1 MNLTKS
7 TVVKSTRLPLIRTS
21 LASTFS
27 VDHVLHSCLQLI
39 ILYCYNH
46 QHRYLWYKFNLALFF
61 CFVAKYKGKKNV
73 FSSLYSKPF
82 NIWTQFLGAT
92 IFNTHSACTKFQM
105 NWNRKKQFEEGIQ
118 NLWINC
124 LKSKY
129 HVKQTLIYLEYQYVA
144 FDWFNHDCHL
154 NF

>member
-39 ILYCYNH
+39 IITSIDI
-46 QHRYLWYKFNLALFF
+46 FDTNLILP
-61 CFVAKYKGKKNV
+61 CSFVLLQNTREKNV

-92 IFNTHSACTKFQM
+92 IFNTHSACTQFQM
-105 NWNRKKQFEEGIQ
+105 NWNRKKQFEESIQ